1 VGKISPLVEHAR
13 NGQVQQ
19 PREDADMTL
28 RERVTQVL
36 REPLVHFLAAG
47 LLIFIITGR
56 GDDGIDKTITVTE
69 DQVTQLARG
78 WEQSWK
84 RPPTA
89 REIDGLIQDHV
100 KDEVYYREA
109 LRLGLDD
116 NDPIVRRRMRSK
128 LEFLSDADADAPSEA
143 ELEAWLSKTSARYV
157 TDPVFDVDQIFLGQN
172 AAQMDALLA
181 QLRGGA
187 DPATLGETISLPRTL
202 TATPKTEIAR
212 QFGDDF
218 AASLSTHPL
227 GTWSGPAESGFGVH
241 LVRVRKMTA
250 AKRPAL
256 ADVRQSVENDWRNAN
271 RQQREADAFRAMV
284 DRYDV
289 KIERPE

>member
-1 VGKISPLVEHAR
+1 
-13 NGQVQQ
+13 
-19 PREDADMTL
+19 MTL
-28 RERVTQVL
+28 RERATQVL

-84 RPPTA
+84 RPPNA
-89 REIDGLIQDHV
+89 REIDGLIQDHL

-143 ELEAWLSKTSARYV
+143 ELDAWLSKNSARYV
-157 TDPVFDVDQIFLGQN
+157 IDPVFDVDQIYLGQN
-172 AAQMDALLA
+172 AAQMGAILA
-181 QLRGGA
+181 QLRGRT

-202 TATPKTEIAR
+202 TSTPKTEIAR

-218 AASLSTHPL
+218 ATSLSTHPL
-227 GTWSGPAESGFGVH
+227 GTWSGPVESGFGVH

-271 RQQREADAFRAMV
+271 RQQREADAFRAML